1 MITPCVEKLLEANL
15 IAAIEALNI
24 ADLEVVGTWN
34 VAADETPSTKARLT
48 VKVSPRGYSRFTISE
63 AVFAATLELSV
74 RVDTDR
80 NGELLARASAEIL
93 GLLHAWNMNKANEA
107 KTALAV
113 DGVLSIGGIR
123 VSNGNG
129 PALERGIWYLDF
141 PIEIVGFVKTT
152 TNTQGE

>member
-1 MITPCVEKLLEANL
+1 MKPCIEKLLEANI

-24 ADLEVVGTWN
+24 DDLEVVGTWN
-34 VAADETPSTKARLT
+34 VAPDETSATKARLA

-63 AVFAATLELSV
+63 AVFAANLELSV

-80 NGELLARASAEIL
+80 DGELLASASAEIL
-93 GLLHAWNMNKANEA
+93 ALLHTWNMNKANEA

-113 DGVLSIGGIR
+113 DGLLSIGGIR
-123 VSNGNG
+123 LSAGSG
-129 PALERGIWYLDF
+129 PEREGKNWYIDF

-152 TNTQGE
+152 TTTQGE

>member
-1 MITPCVEKLLEANL
+1 MKPCIEKLLEHNI

-24 ADLEVVGTWN
+24 DDLEVVGTWN
-34 VAADETPSTKARLT
+34 VATDETPATKARLA

-63 AVFAATLELSV
+63 AVFAANLELSV

-80 NGELLARASAEIL
+80 NGELMARASAEIL

-123 VSNGNG
+123 LSNGSG
-129 PALERGIWYLDF
+129 PEREGSNWYLDF